1 MLNQYQILKYA
12 MIGISAR
19 IERENQINEITRNER
34 GRDNNIAKNKIARL
48 EKDFDTV
55 IEMMREYEKRETK

>member
-1 MLNQYQILKYA
+1 

-19 IERENQINEITRNER
+19 IERENQINEITRNEH

>member
-19 IERENQINEITRNER
+19 IERENQINEITRNEH

-48 EKDFDTV
+48 EKRF
-55 IEMMREYEKRETK
+55 